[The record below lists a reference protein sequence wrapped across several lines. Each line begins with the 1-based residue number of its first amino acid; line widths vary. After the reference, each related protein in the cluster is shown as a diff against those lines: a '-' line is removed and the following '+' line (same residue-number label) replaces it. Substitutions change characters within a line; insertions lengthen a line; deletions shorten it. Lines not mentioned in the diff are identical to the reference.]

1 MIFKYVLDNTI
12 TRKIIEI
19 ENLILQLDGQNKDS
33 PNLKMILKIMKNIE
47 KFQKEENERK
57 IHSKWKVE
65 LARRAQ

>member
-12 TRKIIEI
+12 TRKIIEL

-65 LARRAQ
+65 LAGRAP